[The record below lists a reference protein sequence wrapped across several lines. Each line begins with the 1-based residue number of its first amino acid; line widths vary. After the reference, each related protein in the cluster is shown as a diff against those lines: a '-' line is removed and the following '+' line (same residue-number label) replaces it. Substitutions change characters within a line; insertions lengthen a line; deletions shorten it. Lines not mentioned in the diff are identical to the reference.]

1 MPNNQFNFYRSFI
14 LVLVH
19 IIMGT
24 VQVFSQDGLG
34 FASHEVVQDKRTGLS
49 LFPDNS
55 LCTSENFELAFDLSF
70 YPNQDNYFGY
80 IVRII
85 NDKGKSVDLVYDQD
99 FRVVV
104 GEKLTS
110 LEFNIP
116 NERLFSRW
124 TRIGINFNVE
134 KGELSLLC
142 NGNKLREALPLAKD
156 GCYRIYFGLIDYK
169 HYSSTDVPAM
179 KIKDVSIS
187 QKGKRTYHW
196 PLNEKN
202 GTVAHDQVKHMQALA
217 TNPLWINKLHFDW
230 QLVKQF
236 HTSGTASFAY
246 NPKTETVFLVGADS
260 LIAYDLKANRTTVK
274 RYTDGRLHLP
284 DGNQSIFDTLTNKLL
299 NFNVDEAKTLK
310 FDWANSSWS
319 GDHVHPAEKTDHG
332 HANKFICTLDTS
344 LYVIGGYGNFYYKND
359 VYRYAL
365 NKERWTLIDSQATN
379 CTPHYLAA
387 LGAVRGGAYLV
398 GGYGSAT
405 GMQVLNPKNIYDLVY
420 FDAAKKTFIKKF
432 ELKAEGEDFVFA
444 NSLVIDTL
452 NERYYGLIFPK
463 HKFQSH
469 LQLISGSL
477 KDPAYELLGNTIPY
491 QFSDAH
497 SFADLYYSAAGH
509 RFIAVT
515 SYLDEQGM
523 TSAQIYTLSSPPL
536 PNVAGELTVN
546 KSAESPFLLVCGIA
560 LLLIAGSVIWH
571 VKRRKQGLHPIKDEQ
586 IGVEK
591 SEPKENGEEVHTKIY
606 LFGDLSILNLEGEDI
621 TKYFTPLLKE
631 LFLLILLYT
640 IRWQKGISSEKLIE
654 LLWFD
659 KSEESARNNRSANIA
674 KLKQVLD
681 KYATLKLLKE
691 GNYWRL
697 VWASETYIDYQL
709 YLNLIQQKI
718 ADKALILACSAI
730 TKRGSFLNGIE
741 YEWLDTFKSE
751 VATKIVSI
759 YLQQMQSLPISS
771 NADLLIGLANEVF
784 LFDSVNE
791 EAVIIKCKALASLG
805 QHSQAAHTF
814 ESFRKEY
821 ETLYGQ
827 KFEKD
832 FKSIMAD

>member
-1 MPNNQFNFYRSFI
+1 MLIY
-14 LVLVH
+14 

-24 VQVFSQDGLG
+24 VRAFSQDGLG

-49 LFPDNS
+49 LFPNNAF
-55 LCTSENFELAFDLSF
+55 CTGENFELAFDLSF
-70 YPNQDNYFGY
+70 YPNQENYFGY

-85 NDKGKSVDLVYDQD
+85 NDKGKSVDLIYDQD

-104 GEKLTS
+104 GEKLSS

-116 NERLFSRW
+116 NEHLFSRW
-124 TRIGINFNVE
+124 TRINISFDVE
-134 KGELSLLC
+134 KGELSLLY
-142 NGNKLREALPLAKD
+142 NGRELREAVPLAKD

-179 KIKDVSIS
+179 KIKNVSIS
-187 QKGKRTYHW
+187 QKGKQLFHW
-196 PLNEKN
+196 PLKEKN
-202 GTVAHDQVKHMQALA
+202 GTVAYDNIKHRQALVV
-217 TNPLWINKLHFDW
+217 NPLWINKLHFDW

-236 HTSGTASFAY
+236 RTSGTASFAY
-246 NPKTETVFLVGADS
+246 DQKTETVFLVGADS
-260 LIAYDLKANRTTVK
+260 LITYNLRANRTTVK
-274 RYTDGRLHLP
+274 RYAGGRLHLP

-299 NFNVDEAKTLK
+299 NFSVDGAKTLT
-310 FDWANSSWS
+310 FDWASSSWN
-319 GDHVHPAEKTDHG
+319 GDYAYPAEKTDHG
-332 HANKFICTLDTS
+332 HANKFICPLDTS

-359 VYRYAL
+359 VYRYSLANEHWML
-365 NKERWTLIDSQATN
+365 VDSQAAN

-405 GMQVLNPKNIYDLVY
+405 GRQVLNPKNLYDLVY
-420 FDAAKKTFIKKF
+420 FDAVTKKFIKKF

-452 NERYYGLIFPK
+452 NEQYYGLIFPK

-469 LQLISGSL
+469 LQLIKGSL
-477 KDPAYELLGNTIPY
+477 REPAYELLGNTIPY

-497 SFADLYYSAAGH
+497 AFADLYYSPTDH

-515 SYLDEQGM
+515 SYLDEQGI

-536 PNVAGELTVN
+536 PNVASELIVN
-546 KSAESPFLLVCGIA
+546 KSASFPFLLMCGMA
-560 LLLIAGSVIWH
+560 LLFIAGAVIWYI
-571 VKRRKQGLHPIKDEQ
+571 KRGKNASHPIKDEQ
-586 IGVEK
+586 LEVAEAELTK
-591 SEPKENGEEVHTKIY
+591 SETAVHTKIY
-606 LFGDLSILNLEGEDI
+606 LFGNLSILNLEGEDI

-654 LLWFD
+654 ILWFD

-681 KYATLKLLKE
+681 KYSTLKLFKE

-697 VWASETYIDYQL
+697 VWASDTYIDYQL
-709 YLNLIQQKI
+709 YLNLTQQKV
-718 ADKALILACSAI
+718 ANKALILACSAI
-730 TKRGSFLNGIE
+730 TKRGAFLSDIE

-751 VATKIVSI
+751 VATKIVSV
-759 YLQQMQSLPISS
+759 YLQQMQSLPIGN
-771 NADLLIGLANEVF
+771 NADLLISLANEVF
-784 LFDSVNE
+784 LFDPVNE

-814 ESFRKEY
+814 ENFRKEY

-827 KFEKD
+827 KFERD
-832 FKSIMAD
+832 FKSIMTD